1 MRKMIV
7 FALMTGAVLAFGCSG
22 AGSSGS
28 GSGSGSGGNGRAPAA
43 GIGTAVRD
51 GKFEFTVQKVQCGVP
66 SVGSD
71 AVGKKAQGQFCLVTV
86 VVRNIGDKAQTFS
99 DSSQKAFG
107 ADGVEYSADTAA
119 GLYANQDAAAFLTEI
134 NPGNQVTGVLVYDIP
149 AAATLAR
156 LELHDSPFS
165 GGITVSLS

>member
-1 MRKMIV
+1 MRKTIA
-7 FALMTGAVLAFGCSG
+7 FALMAGAVLALGCSAG
-22 AGSSGS
+22 AGGS
-28 GSGSGSGGNGRAPAA
+28 GSGSGSGAEGRAPAA
-43 GIGTAVRD
+43 GVGTAARD

-66 SVGSD
+66 SVGSA

-86 VVRNIGDKAQTFS
+86 LVRNIGDKAQTFS

-107 ADGVEYSADTAA
+107 ADDVEYSADTAA
-119 GLYANQDAAAFLTEI
+119 GLYANEEATTFLNEI
-134 NPGNQVTGVLVYDIP
+134 NPGNQVTGILVYDIP

-165 GGITVSLS
+165 GGVTVSLS